1 MQKRNSW
8 HSAERKIER
17 SNPTSTKP
25 LKTCRLMTEIDQ
37 IMEAVSDTFSGEK
50 PCHLCDKIAEVMS

>member
-1 MQKRNSW
+1 
-8 HSAERKIER
+8 
-17 SNPTSTKP
+17 
-25 LKTCRLMTEIDQ
+25 MTEIDQ